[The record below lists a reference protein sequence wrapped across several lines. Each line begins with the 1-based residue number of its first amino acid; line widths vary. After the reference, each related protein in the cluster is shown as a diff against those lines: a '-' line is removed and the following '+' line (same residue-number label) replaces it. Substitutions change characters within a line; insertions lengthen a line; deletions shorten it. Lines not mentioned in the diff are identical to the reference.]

1 MTASLASGFVPLRLD
16 KVGTELCQNGTQDA
30 PRSTG
35 AVIRRARCAA
45 LLLPCRADI
54 PLCFIKSHK
63 AHSAVGY
70 ALYARRMA
78 PTHNNPC
85 TRPWHAF
92 CSVPLRTTGLRFEVK
107 HTGRCQGINGAMKH
121 KNSHLLVGY
130 WSRLRNGR
138 DVPDQTDI
146 DPRQIKRL
154 LSYTFILDC
163 ENPSRPVYR
172 LAGTALCERFGFEL
186 KGTGFLAHWESQSGL
201 SLAGLLNQALKLRQP
216 VCLSSIAATADNG
229 MVELETILTPVSF
242 NGGEP
247 KRFFGLVQMLSD
259 PTPLLGRAIAYE
271 RLIASQLIQEDE
283 PLPSYDQNIPP
294 PPPPP
299 PPSMMRSHPKAPYL
313 RLVINQDHPNLSAFG
328 TGDLL
333 HKMFEA
339 FSRLRGVANSQDIAK
354 LS

>member
-1 MTASLASGFVPLRLD
+1 
-16 KVGTELCQNGTQDA
+16 
-30 PRSTG
+30 
-35 AVIRRARCAA
+35 
-45 LLLPCRADI
+45 
-54 PLCFIKSHK
+54 
-63 AHSAVGY
+63 
-70 ALYARRMA
+70 
-78 PTHNNPC
+78 
-85 TRPWHAF
+85 
-92 CSVPLRTTGLRFEVK
+92 
-107 HTGRCQGINGAMKH
+107 MKH

-201 SLAGLLNQALKLRQP
+201 ALASLLRQALQTNQP

-229 MVELETILTPVSF
+229 MVELETILAPVSF
-242 NGGEP
+242 NGSQP

-271 RLIASQLIQEDE
+271 RLIASQLINEDE
-283 PLPSYDQNIPP
+283 PLPHYDQNL
-294 PPPPP
+294 PPPP
-299 PPSMMRSHPKAPYL
+299 PPSMMKSHPKAPYL
-313 RLVINQDHPNLSAFG
+313 RLVVNQDHPNLSNFG
-328 TGDLL
+328 SGDLL
-333 HKMFEA
+333 QKMFDA
-339 FSRLRGVANSQDIAK
+339 FTRLKGAANSDE
-354 LS
+354 LSRSS